1 MRRAA
6 AVLSALALALRAG
19 AAAPPAPAGP
29 DLARRADAAHETI
42 RDVCGEVL
50 SSIRDEL
57 LRRHPGLRI
66 RLSGGRSK
74 MNDYRAYRWLSVK
87 FDDREYLL
95 AAHHENLDRRTGNPH
110 TQLGRLQ
117 FWRCFGPNGPH
128 EPDGAGGW
136 RLRFDNEWA
145 ELPRIRVWDDGFSAA
160 RAADLFETFLEERG
174 EGAGLAAASAGRDET
189 RPPAAD
195 VPPARRREA
204 DEAIE
209 TIRAAQAAA
218 AADIVAELR
227 SRRPDWKVRV
237 SSGNSRVNDYRCYRW
252 ITVKTP
258 AETFWISLVFND
270 QDPATGNTHSQFGRL
285 QFWRDIRH
293 WNGPKNEAGPH
304 ELHDGAWVFRFDKQ
318 WEALPRLHLWSPD
331 YAPARVV
338 DLFETFVGA
347 GPAAGDPA
355 EPGAAP

>member
-6 AVLSALALALRAG
+6 TVLFALSLALRA
-19 AAAPPAPAGP
+19 AAGAPPAPADP
-29 DLARRADAAHETI
+29 ALLRRADAAHETI

-57 LRRHPGLRI
+57 LRRHPDLQV

-74 MNDYRAYRWLSVK
+74 KNDYRAYRWLSVK
-87 FDDREYLL
+87 FGDREYLL

-145 ELPRIRVWDDGFSAA
+145 KLPRLRVWDEDFSAV

-174 EGAGLAAASAGRDET
+174 EEEALAAAGAPAD

-195 VPPARRREA
+195 VPLARRREA
-204 DEAIE
+204 DEALE

-218 AADIVAELR
+218 AADLVSELR
-227 SRRPDWKVRV
+227 ARHPDWKVRV

-258 AETFWISLVFND
+258 DGTFWISLVFND

-318 WEALPRLHLWSPD
+318 WDAFPRLHLWSPD
-331 YAPARVV
+331 YGPARVV
-338 DLFETFVGA
+338 DLFETFAGA
-347 GPAAGDPA
+347 ESA
-355 EPGAAP
+355 PGARETP